1 MSNRRTTDVQ
11 NRTVMVVCIVL
22 IVAAGLSILLSRHV
36 APRNGVAIVLSIIA
50 SVRLV
55 RESRKPKFRR
65 SGE

>member
-1 MSNRRTTDVQ
+1 
-11 NRTVMVVCIVL
+11 MVVCIVL

-36 APRNGVAIVLSIIA
+36 APCNGVAIVLSIIA